1 MPRWFFLL
9 IVTCLVLSVVGGV
22 LIVLRS
28 PGDAP
33 APRPAADPA
42 KGGTMSAPPAPVP
55 QTGGGGR

>member
-9 IVTCLVLSVVGGV
+9 IVTCLALSVIGGV

-33 APRPAADPA
+33 GPAAGAATAPA
-42 KGGTMSAPPAPVP
+42 APVP
-55 QTGGGGR
+55 QTGGGR